1 MVATSPD
8 RVTERIGVT
17 SITIPVLEER
27 PAKQC
32 PPLRVAV
39 GNPDRAASA
48 TVSATS
54 LALLHRT
61 TACGST

>member
-1 MVATSPD
+1 M
-8 RVTERIGVT
+8 
-17 SITIPVLEER
+17 TIPVLEEQ

-32 PPLRVAV
+32 PPLRDAV
-39 GNPDRAASA
+39 GNPDRTASA

-61 TACGST
+61 TACGFTSWKRAKNGFRTDS